1 MDIGDSPEEAAFRA
15 EARAWLEQHATRRDP
30 SKRHRQAAT
39 DAEQDAHAQA
49 CREWQRVLYE
59 GGWAGLTWPKQF
71 GGRGGKPWQAAI
83 FAEEQ
88 SRFDVSTGS
97 FSVAHGMVAPT
108 LMVHGNDA
116 QRAHLDAMLRGDEI
130 WAQLFSEPDAGS
142 DLANLATRAVLDGDQ
157 WVVNGQKVWTPGA
170 QHSQH
175 AILLA
180 RTDPDAPKH
189 AGITYFLVDMSTPGI
204 EIRPLRQITGV
215 AHFNEVFLTDVRIP
229 KENVVGE
236 VNGGWKVAHT
246 TLSNERALIGGSG
259 GGAFTVPELIEM
271 ARRYGR
277 TADPVVRQG
286 IAKAHTRAEVLKYM
300 GYSMRTSLARGEM
313 PGPVASVMK
322 LFFARHWA
330 ATTGLAVEIEGAAGM
345 LWGESASDDGLW
357 QQAFCQQYAIRIGGG
372 TDEIQGNV
380 IGERALGLPREP
392 SLDRDVPWKNQ
403 AGRESKGS
411 GR

>member
-15 EARAWLEQHATRRDP
+15 EARAWLEAHATPRDL
-30 SKRHRQAAT
+30 STRHRPAT
-39 DAEQDAHAQA
+39 TDDEQDAHAKA
-49 CREWQRVLYE
+49 CQEWQRVLYD

-88 SRFDVSTGS
+88 AKFDVSTGV

-108 LMVHGNDA
+108 LMVHGNDR

-130 WAQLFSEPDAGS
+130 WAQLFSEPEAGS
-142 DLANLATRAVLDGDQ
+142 DLANLGTRAVLDGDQ
-157 WVVNGQKVWTPGA
+157 WIVNGQKVWTSGA
-170 QHSQH
+170 QHSQY

-189 AGITYFLVDMSTPGI
+189 AGITYFIVDMRTPGI
-204 EIRPLRQITGV
+204 EVRPLRQITGV
-215 AHFNEVFLTDVRIP
+215 AHFNEVFLTDVRVP
-229 KENVVGE
+229 VENVVGE
-236 VNGGWKVAHT
+236 VNAGWKIAHT

-259 GGAFTVPELIEM
+259 GNAYTIPELIAM

-277 TADPVVRQG
+277 TDDPVVRQG
-286 IAKAHTRAEVLKYM
+286 LAQAHIRAEVLKYM
-300 GYSMRTSLARGEM
+300 GYGLRTSISRGEM
-313 PGPVASVMK
+313 PGPGASVMK
-322 LFFARHWA
+322 LFIARHWA
-330 ATTGLAVEIEGAAGM
+330 ATTGLAVHIEGAAGM
-345 LWGESASDDGLW
+345 LWGDSASDEGLW
-357 QQAFCQQYAIRIGGG
+357 QQVFCQQYAIRIGGG

-392 SLDRDVPWKNQ
+392 ALDRDLPW
-403 AGRESKGS
+403 RETRGS
-411 GR
+411 RQ